1 MVAEAQ
7 ARGHSLLTPTHADCD
22 LVTPQA
28 VADAVLA
35 SQADIVIN
43 CAAIS
48 GLEACAEDALA
59 THRINAAAPA
69 AMALACRHSGA
80 RFVHLSTDYVLCG
93 RKPGLR
99 DEGAPCR
106 PICLYGESKREGEIQ
121 VQEANAESLILRVSW
136 LCGNPQKPG
145 FPESMAARALAGQ
158 PLAAIADKYSLPTD
172 VQELA
177 YAALELAESGRRG
190 LFHLCSTGEPVSWW
204 YCAEL
209 AMQALVEAGAL
220 PHAPAIAEQR
230 LAEVPFFREP
240 RPRHTAMSNAKLRAC
255 GIRMS
260 STGETIA
267 HAVQRWLAQNSMNFE
282 EGTPQTGQRSA
293 PSSVEKVSPQVGQ
306 TQ

>member
-7 ARGHSLLTPTHADCD
+7 ARGHSLLTPAHADCD
-22 LVTPQA
+22 LLCPQA

-35 SQADIVIN
+35 SQASIVIN

-59 THRINAAAPA
+59 AHRVNAAAPA

-80 RFVHLSTDYVLCG
+80 CFVHLSTDYVLCG

-99 DEGAPCR
+99 DEGAHCR
-106 PICLYGESKREGEIQ
+106 PICLYGESKREGELE

-158 PLAAIADKYSLPTD
+158 ALAAIEDKWSLPTD

-177 YAALELAESGRRG
+177 RAAFELAESGRRG
-190 LFHLCSTGEPVSWW
+190 LFHVCSTGEPISWHR
-204 YCAEL
+204 CAEL
-209 AMQALVEAGAL
+209 AVQALVEAGML
-220 PHAPAIAEQR
+220 PHAPAIAGQK

-240 RPRHTAMSNAKLRAC
+240 RPRHTAMCNAKLRAC

-260 STGETIA
+260 CAEDTVR
-267 HAVQRWLAQNSMNFE
+267 HAVQRWLRGLPPAAAGEN
-282 EGTPQTGQRSA
+282 R
-293 PSSVEKVSPQVGQ
+293 
-306 TQ
+306 